1 MKTTSPPHTH
11 TRKVE
16 KIKWTVPSTLMY
28 TSGRYCHCVYLFSI
42 LNILCDGRST
52 STTPVPTC
60 VPDNSHTDRW
70 SQEDFPNPQI
80 DISKCG
86 RNCKAYI
93 NECIIFRCK

>member
-1 MKTTSPPHTH
+1 VTGKYLYLCIHISGW
-11 TRKVE
+11 KLYE
-16 KIKWTVPSTLMY
+16 MY
-28 TSGRYCHCVYLFSI
+28 FSHYVYLFSI

-60 VPDNSHTDRW
+60 APDNSHTDRW

-86 RNCKAYI
+86 RNCKASWICDPGHILSSDGGMLYI
-93 NECIIFRCK
+93 